1 MIRARVAER
10 SYVIPA
16 RVRRRRAFC
25 SRICCEVVRPV
36 LGISG
41 AKNNRAENNSKK
53 NGRASSQVV
62 GVRFVWLGSSIAFSQ
77 LKTGFFWLTL
87 SRVYFSHADIGLM
100 V

>member
-16 RVRRRRAFC
+16 RVRRRRAFFKDL
-25 SRICCEVVRPV
+25 
-36 LGISG
+36 LGVCLANFGPLRRQEQNREFSG
-41 AKNNRAENNSKK
+41 DRCP
-53 NGRASSQVV
+53 
-62 GVRFVWLGSSIAFSQ
+62 
-77 LKTGFFWLTL
+77 FWLPGAFRCIVSAQDLSLLVHTF